1 MDNLALHSIPHRSN
15 TISFPYTKQENW
27 KSTLDFDDCFEKCKT
42 LFLTAAYENTN
53 EITSNTVVIQVDK
66 HMQIV
71 LQNFPFIFQNVTDP

>member
-1 MDNLALHSIPHRSN
+1 M
-15 TISFPYTKQENW
+15 
-27 KSTLDFDDCFEKCKT
+27 KT

-71 LQNFPFIFQNVTDP
+71 LQNFPFIVQNVTDP

>member
-1 MDNLALHSIPHRSN
+1 MDNLAPHSIPHRSN

-27 KSTLDFDDCFEKCKT
+27 YSTLDFDDCKT

-71 LQNFPFIFQNVTDP
+71 LQNFPFIVQNVTDP